1 MEQLKKRVWEYSQNN
16 PEGFTLSLETLK
28 PVTSGICVAY
38 LETQNSHSLES
49 LERVIQHALEHDKIV
64 GGWYDEDTWLY
75 YFDSVRVF
83 PSSMEQEAIAFAQEN
98 KQLAVFNLTKK
109 LLINVNK

>member
-1 MEQLKKRVWEYSQNN
+1 MEQLTSRVWEYSLNN

-28 PVTSGICVAY
+28 PVTHGICVAY

-64 GGWYDEDTWLY
+64 GGWYNRRQKLY

-83 PSSMEQEAIAFAQEN
+83 DESEIEEAKEFAKAN
-98 KQLAVFNLTKK
+98 KQLAVFNLTKQEEII
-109 LLINVNK
+109 INQ